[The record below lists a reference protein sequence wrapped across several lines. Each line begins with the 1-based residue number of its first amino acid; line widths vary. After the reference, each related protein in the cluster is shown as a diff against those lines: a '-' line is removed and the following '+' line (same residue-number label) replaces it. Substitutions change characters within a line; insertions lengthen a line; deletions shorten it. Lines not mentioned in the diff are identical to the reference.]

1 MPISA
6 TGVTKSPLMQ
16 AARHGGFTLLELMVV
31 MVLIGIILT
40 FVVGSVGDGGRG
52 DRIKREAQR
61 IAALVELVGE
71 EAVLRSALS
80 GMRVDEDG
88 YRFLRWVTVDGED
101 GKQRQEWQAMSE
113 EDLLRPRQIDSLMR
127 LQLTVEG
134 FGITLD
140 SQTPEGE
147 EGEPPPQV
155 IFMPS
160 GEHTPFELSL
170 RYDDDNSGY
179 LLSAPS
185 LGSVEQRRV
194 EAYR

>member
-6 TGVTKSPLMQ
+6 TGVTKSPVMRGSRQ
-16 AARHGGFTLLELMVV
+16 HGFTLLELMVV

-61 IAALVELVGE
+61 IAALVEMVGE
-71 EAVLRSALS
+71 EAVLRSALV
-80 GMRVDEDG
+80 GMRFDEEG
-88 YRFLRWVTVDGED
+88 YSFLRWETVEGED
-101 GKQRQEWQAMSE
+101 GKQHQEWQEISGD
-113 EDLLRPRQIDSLMR
+113 DLLRPRPIEAPMR

-134 FGITLD
+134 FGITLT
-140 SQTPEGE
+140 SPAPEGE
-147 EGEPPPQV
+147 DGVPPPQV

-170 RYDDDNSGY
+170 LYDDDNSGY
-179 LLSAPS
+179 LLNAPS

-194 EAYR
+194 EAHR